1 MNMRTSKGVAVVLL
15 LLKWAT
21 SGSSGQTLTT
31 LYQFGSSISN
41 GIALDGSIPEGALVQ
56 GSDSNFYGT
65 THDGGT
71 YGWGTIFRISPS
83 GSYTTLYSFANSS
96 ADGANPLAGLVLGR
110 DGNFYGTTL
119 GVRTNVSHGTGLS
132 GNGAVFRISPSGS
145 LTNLHFFDFSDGSN
159 PNTGLIQG
167 SDGNFYGTTYGGGM
181 NAYGTVFKIN
191 PSGSFTSL
199 YSFVGYPTDGERPW
213 KLAQGTDGSLYGTT
227 YVGGSNYAGT
237 VFAISPSG
245 TYTSLYSF
253 IGYPKDG
260 YLPDA
265 GLVQGSDGN
274 FYGTTYE
281 GGTNGYGTVFRISP
295 AGKETIIHSF
305 AAIPGDGYQPSA
317 ELVQG
322 SDGNLYGTTTA
333 GTVFWISLAGS
344 FSNLYSFGSS
354 IYPQRLVQGSDG
366 NLYGTTTYGGTST
379 NCGGGCGT
387 VFRLAIT
394 SSPPPYPINQITNL
408 QLSSTDIIFNV
419 VSIAGETYQLQ
430 FTTDLTSGTWS
441 NIPSDSV
448 TNSIGALLTLTNF
461 GGAVGPQ
468 GFYRF
473 AITP

>member
-1 MNMRTSKGVAVVLL
+1 MRTSKGVAVVLL

-344 FSNLYSFGSS
+344 FSISILSAVVSIRNGWCRVATVIYTGQLRMAGQARIVVADAVQCSASLSLQVLHPTQSIKLPTSNSRQLTLSS
-354 IYPQRLVQGSDG
+354 
-366 NLYGTTTYGGTST
+366 
-379 NCGGGCGT
+379 
-387 VFRLAIT
+387 T
-394 SSPPPYPINQITNL
+394 SSPSQARPINCSLRPT
-408 QLSSTDIIFNV
+408 
-419 VSIAGETYQLQ
+419 
-430 FTTDLTSGTWS
+430 
-441 NIPSDSV
+441 
-448 TNSIGALLTLTNF
+448 
-461 GGAVGPQ
+461 
-468 GFYRF
+468 
-473 AITP
+473 